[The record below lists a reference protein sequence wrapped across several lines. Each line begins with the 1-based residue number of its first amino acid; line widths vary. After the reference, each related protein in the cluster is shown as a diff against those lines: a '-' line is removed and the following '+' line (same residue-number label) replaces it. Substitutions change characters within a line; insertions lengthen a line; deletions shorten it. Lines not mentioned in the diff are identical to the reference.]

1 MKTYE
6 FTSEGVAR
14 ATYDAIL
21 QIATHPRPDVLRA
34 IKVAREIEARQAEEP
49 LAEGLRT
56 ETRSADACE
65 LPQAGARIH
74 ARAEHTQPTTQQ
86 QNNAAADAQ
95 KIHARAAHV
104 LDQIIENAQI
114 AHADHVPICQ
124 DTGSTWVRLEVGRS
138 AAPNIPINILDGVN
152 EAVASAYKAG
162 KLRMSML
169 HDALFDRTNTKTNT
183 PAFTEVALVP
193 GNKIVLHV
201 MLKGGGSDNA
211 SRVCMLPPSA
221 GRAGIKEE
229 IVKCVREKAANACP
243 PLVIGVGV
251 GATFDK
257 VGALAKHALLRPV
270 SVAALRASVECAQ
283 GVVNHAE
290 DRAAFEAELLRA
302 VNATGIG
309 PGALGGSVTA
319 LAVHVETAPCHIAA
333 LPLAINVGC
342 SAWRSASIELQ
353 VRSAGY

>member
-1 MKTYE
+1 M
-6 FTSEGVAR
+6 
-14 ATYDAIL
+14 
-21 QIATHPRPDVLRA
+21 
-34 IKVAREIEARQAEEP
+34 AREIEARQAEEP
-49 LAEGLRT
+49 LSEVPRT
-56 ETRSADACE
+56 ETRSANACE
-65 LPQAGARIH
+65 LPQAGAHIH
-74 ARAEHTQPTTQQ
+74 VRAEHTQPTTQQ

-95 KIHARAAHV
+95 RIHARAAHV

-138 AAPNIPINILDGVN
+138 AAPNIPTNILDGVN

-162 KLRMSML
+162 KLRMSIL

-211 SRVCMLPPSA
+211 SRVCMLPPASGA
-221 GRAGIKEE
+221 AGIKEE

-333 LPLAINVGC
+333 LPLAINMGC